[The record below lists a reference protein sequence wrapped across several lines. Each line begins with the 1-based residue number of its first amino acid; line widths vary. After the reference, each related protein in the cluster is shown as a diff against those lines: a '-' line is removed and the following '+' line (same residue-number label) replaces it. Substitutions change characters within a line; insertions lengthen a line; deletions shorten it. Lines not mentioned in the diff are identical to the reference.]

1 MKKVGV
7 LSMKAMITFDCHLQ
21 IDIDDT
27 SRDRKAPT
35 LQQLQQFKDLVMQG
49 FDCERVEITGY
60 QVILIPYI

>member
-1 MKKVGV
+1 
-7 LSMKAMITFDCHLQ
+7 MKAMITFNCHLQ
-21 IDIDDT
+21 IDIDDA

-60 QVILIPYI
+60 QFILMPYIK